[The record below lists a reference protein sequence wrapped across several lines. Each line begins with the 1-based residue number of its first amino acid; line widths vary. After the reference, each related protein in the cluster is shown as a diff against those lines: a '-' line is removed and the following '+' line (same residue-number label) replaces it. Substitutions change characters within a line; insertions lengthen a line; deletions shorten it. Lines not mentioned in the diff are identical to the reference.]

1 MKNLKDRKAI
11 FWDFDGVIID
21 SMPIRER
28 GFREVLSNYPK
39 AEVDKLIDFHTKNA
53 GLSRYVKFD
62 YFFKNIRAESN
73 TEIKEAKFAKQFS
86 DIMKELLLN
95 EDLLIIEVINFIKNN
110 PQINMHIVSGS
121 DGEELNYLCE
131 KLNIQY
137 LFKSI
142 EGSPTPKVD
151 LVKSLMNNFD
161 YNKHDVCLIGDSIN
175 DYEAAFKNHIDFI
188 GYNNEEL
195 RILKKNYI
203 VSFNEIN

>member
-1 MKNLKDRKAI
+1 MKNLKNREAI

-53 GLSRYVKFD
+53 GLSRYVKFE

-73 TEIKEAKFAKQFS
+73 TEIKQAELAKQFS
-86 DIMKELLLN
+86 NIMKELLVN
-95 EDLLIIEVINFIKNN
+95 EDLLIFEAMNFIKNN
-110 PQINMHIVSGS
+110 PQIKMHIVSGS
-121 DGEELNYLCE
+121 DGAELNYLCE
-131 KLNIQY
+131 KLDIQH

-161 YNKHDVCLIGDSIN
+161 YNKDDVCLIGDSIN
-175 DYEAAFKNHIDFI
+175 DYEAAFESDIDFI
-188 GYNNEEL
+188 GYNNVEL
-195 RILKKNYI
+195 RMLNENYI
-203 VSFNEIN
+203 VSFNEID